1 MKGIFTFGLIM
12 FFNFSALMAQGVDI
26 AFKVL
31 ATRGVNKVNS
41 ASGGGIKVLK
51 AGNAITS
58 NAKLTVAANGMVG
71 LIYKNG
77 RTLEIKTA
85 GDYAVSSL
93 VKQVLEKSSSS
104 VNTQYAKYVLAQI
117 TKGNDEPVSMSPG
130 RNMGVTGAVTRG
142 MRNSM
147 VKEIPVYV
155 PGTEILSGTSPTIYW
170 GGIAGA
176 PGYLVRIF
184 DRRSN
189 IILSMESKDTM
200 AIIDFSKLYL
210 LPAEDTVCV
219 LQIEAKD
226 KPNHSAMIPL
236 IINKKESDFRVE
248 YSDLLVHLDK
258 SSATDW
264 IAMALFCQR
273 YNLNVD
279 AYHAFRMAVQIAPEV
294 PEYVGMF
301 NEFIA
306 QVKLKETVKSR

>member
-1 MKGIFTFGLIM
+1 
-12 FFNFSALMAQGVDI
+12 MAQGVDI

-31 ATRGVNKVNS
+31 ATSGSNKVKN
-41 ASGGGIKVLK
+41 ASGGMKELK

-58 NAKLTVAANGMVG
+58 DAALTVAANGMVG

-85 GDYAVSSL
+85 GEYAVSAL

-104 VNTQYAKYVLAQI
+104 VSTQYAKYVLAQVN
-117 TKGNDEPVSMSPG
+117 KGNDEPVSTSPG

-170 GGIAGA
+170 GSIAGA

-189 IILSMESKDTM
+189 IIVSIESKDTM
-200 AIIDFSKLYL
+200 AIIDFSKLQL
-210 LPAEDTVCV
+210 LPAEDTICV

-226 KPNHSAMIPL
+226 KPNHSSMIPL
-236 IINKKESDFRVE
+236 IINKKESDFRAE
-248 YSDLLVHLDK
+248 YNDLLVHIDK

-279 AYHAFRMAVQIAPEV
+279 AYHAYKMAVQIAPEV
-294 PEYVGMF
+294 PEYAGMF
-301 NEFIA
+301 NDFIV
-306 QVKLKETVKSR
+306 QVKLRETIKRR